1 MSDSTVGNHI
11 WKFSLLQIICFVFV
25 LGILGYAYIDELSRI
40 VTAWESPEYSH
51 AYLIPFISLFIVWQN
66 YEKIQQTEFKGAWSG
81 VVVLLFGAF
90 LMFAGELSTLYIIIQ
105 YAFLIVLCGL
115 IISFTGVSR
124 FYLFL
129 VPVFLLFFT
138 IPLPSFLYNGLSS
151 YLQLISSSIGVAV
164 IRLFGISVYLE
175 GNVIDLGSYK
185 LQVVEACNGLRY
197 LFPLITLSV
206 IASYFYND
214 KFWKKVIIVLSAL
227 PITVLMNSIRIGIIG
242 VLVEYWGIAMAEG
255 FLHDF
260 EGWIIFM
267 ACFSILLLEMW
278 LLANISSRR
287 SLGDVLNV
295 EIPSR
300 KSSLKERA
308 ATTRNTPVTF
318 FVSTFIVIALVSA
331 SYVLPNR
338 AEIIPERSVF
348 AGFPSEI
355 AGWAGNKKTM
365 ELQFIN
371 ALKFEDYLLSTYQ
384 KGSNNVELY
393 VAYYDSQKKGESA
406 HSPRSCLPGAGWRI
420 TRRDLAEITYQSPH
434 SDLSKTITI
443 NRMLVARENDKF
455 FMYYWFKQRE
465 RHLANEYL
473 VKWFLFWDA
482 LTKNRTDG
490 ALVRVIVPINIDS
503 SPEETEIVAKSFLQK
518 MLPLLEEYVPD

>member
-1 MSDSTVGNHI
+1 MNDSVTGGHI
-11 WKFSLLQIICFVFV
+11 WKFSLVQIIFFILVV
-25 LGILGYAYIDELSRI
+25 GIVGYAYSDVLGKI
-40 VTAWESPEYSH
+40 VTAWETPEYSH
-51 AYLIPFISLFIVWQN
+51 AYLIPFISLFIIWQN
-66 YEKIQQTEFKGAWSG
+66 FEKIQRTRFRGSWLG
-81 VVVLLFGAF
+81 VVLLLFGSF
-90 LMFAGELSTLYIIIQ
+90 LILAGELSTLYIIIQ
-105 YAFLIVLCGL
+105 YALLIVLCGL
-115 IISFTGVSR
+115 IMSFTGVSR

-151 YLQLISSSIGVAV
+151 YLQLISSNIGVAF

-175 GNVIDLGSYK
+175 GNVIDLGTYK

-214 KFWKKVIIVLSAL
+214 SFWKKIIIVLSAL

-242 VLVEYWGIAMAEG
+242 VLVEYWGISMAEG

-295 EIPSR
+295 DIPS
-300 KSSLKERA
+300 KNPALKDIT
-308 ATTRNTPVTF
+308 ATTRSTPAPF
-318 FVSTFIVIALVSA
+318 IASIVIVIGLVSA
-331 SYVLPNR
+331 SFVLPNR
-338 AEIIPERSVF
+338 AEVIPERSNF
-348 AGFPSEI
+348 ASFPTEI
-355 AGWAGNKKTM
+355 AGWSGDTKRM
-365 ELQFIN
+365 DIQFIN
-371 ALKFEDYLLSTYQ
+371 ALKFEDYLLANYQ
-384 KGSNNVELY
+384 KDGDSLELY
-393 VAYYDSQKKGESA
+393 VAYYESQKKGESA
-406 HSPRSCLPGAGWRI
+406 HSPSSCLPGAGWRI
-420 TRRDLAEITYQSPH
+420 TRRDLADITYQSPE
-434 SDLSKTITI
+434 DNLTKTITI
-443 NRMLVARENDKF
+443 NRMLVARENEKF

-465 RHLANEYL
+465 RHISNEYL
-473 VKWFLFWDA
+473 VKWYLFWDA

-490 ALVRVIVPINIDS
+490 ALIRVIVPVGIEN
-503 SPEETEIVAKSFLQK
+503 SPEDTEKVAKGFLQE
-518 MLPLLEEYVPD
+518 MLPLLEDYVPD